1 MPYTIRQIRENVIGY
16 QLASAARYAG
26 ISVGRLCEIE
36 NGAEPSFYELEEL
49 GRIYGI
55 DPETLDQAQI
65 DLKVGDSVRV
75 LASQEEFEDLD
86 DAIRLKVV
94 EAANAAKDL
103 TTLRT
108 IIGAQVSDSV
118 TQPEF
123 PTSAIPSEPW
133 RQGAEI
139 AKVLRKEHALGT
151 SEIAS
156 MRDLVINGFPEISVL
171 YARLGRE
178 GPAGITFADELRG
191 LCIVINLDGKNTNP
205 CVRRFSLAH
214 ELCHILYDWN
224 RTEPLAVIS
233 GYLAPLGLE
242 REQRANSFAV
252 RFLCPESTLEHC
264 KDPFELVK
272 NLTER
277 FGIHYGAAR
286 LYIFNVLGTE
296 LPIQPPPDLRDFSV
310 HPRWTTAEEPIG
322 IDGFPLS
329 SVPPQRRTLIAEL
342 AGSLYSQ
349 GHIGRDRFA
358 EFLGVTPVEE
368 VEVVLD
374 FFGFDLPDAV
384 LCQST

>member
-1 MPYTIRQIRENVIGY
+1 MSYTIRQIRENLIGY

-26 ISVGRLCEIE
+26 ISVERLNEIE
-36 NGAEPSFYELEEL
+36 NGAEPSFYEMEEL
-49 GRIYGI
+49 ARIYGI
-55 DPETLDQAQI
+55 DSETLDQAQI
-65 DLKVGDSVRV
+65 DLEAGDSVKV

-86 DAIRLKVV
+86 DAIRLRVV

-103 TTLRT
+103 ATLRA
-108 IIGAQVSDSV
+108 IIGAQVSGSV

-123 PTSAIPSEPW
+123 PTAAKPSEPW
-133 RQGAEI
+133 VQGAEI
-139 AKVLRKEHALGT
+139 AKVLRTELALGT

-156 MRDLVINGFPEISVL
+156 MRDLVIDGFPEISLL

-191 LCIVINLDGKNTNP
+191 LCIVVNLDGKNTNP
-205 CVRRFSLAH
+205 CVRRFSIAH
-214 ELCHILYDWN
+214 EWCHILYDWN
-224 RTEPLAVIS
+224 RTEPLAVVS
-233 GYLAPLGLE
+233 GYLEKLGRE

-252 RFLCPESTLEHC
+252 RFLCPESNLMALQ
-264 KDPFELVK
+264 DPLDLVR
-272 NLTER
+272 NLTEQ

-286 LYIFNVLGTE
+286 LYILNVLGTK

-322 IDGFPLS
+322 INGFPLP

-349 GHIGRDRFA
+349 GKIGRDRFA
-358 EFLGVTPVEE
+358 EFLGVTPAEE

-374 FFGFDLPDAV
+374 FLGLDLPDAV
-384 LCQST
+384 